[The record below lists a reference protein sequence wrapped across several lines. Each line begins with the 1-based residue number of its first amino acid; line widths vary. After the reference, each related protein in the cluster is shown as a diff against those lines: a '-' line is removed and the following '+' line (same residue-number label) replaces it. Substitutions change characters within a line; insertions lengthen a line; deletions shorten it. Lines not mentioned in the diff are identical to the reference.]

1 MKMKK
6 ILTATMLLMAIVL
19 SSCSSA
25 DNNEGVTL
33 TFWTTT
39 TEAESDLFKK
49 RIDAFQIDFPNIKV
63 DLVEVPFSSA
73 SNQYKTAILGDQSV
87 DVFRADGSW
96 ITEYADLGILY
107 PLTNLITDE
116 ELSGYMESAI
126 STEMYQG
133 ELYGLPSVIDAPA
146 LLYNKRILKEAGYTS
161 PPQSMDELLEIAKSV
176 TQNDRYGIYVS
187 NDAYYALPYI
197 WAFGGGTMSDDRKI
211 EITSE
216 DTIKGLE
223 FMLKLRQEGAS
234 QPYSDFT
241 NAYNVKMDDFKN
253 GRSAMIINGPWAVAD
268 ILTGSEFKDDTNLGI
283 AQIPKGPKGQGSPI
297 GGHGLV
303 ISKYSDTPQE
313 AYELIRY
320 LTSGETQLQQSV
332 ELKTL
337 PTQSKVYEDQALV
350 SDSIIQ
356 GFKGQLDAAKAKP
369 LIPEAAQMFNDFT
382 PNLEDILLEKQTV
395 EEGVTNIE
403 TAWKSLLRVK

>member
-6 ILTATMLLMAIVL
+6 ILTATMLLMAMVL
-19 SSCSSA
+19 SSCSSTG
-25 DNNEGVTL
+25 NNEVVHL

-39 TEAESDLFKK
+39 AGAETEFFKQK
-49 RIDAFQIDFPNIKV
+49 IDSFQVDHPNIEV

-73 SNQYKTAILGDQSV
+73 SNQFKTAILGDQSV
-87 DVFRADGSW
+87 DVFRADASW
-96 ITEYADLGILY
+96 ISELADLGILY

-161 PPQSMDELLEIAKSV
+161 PPETMDELLEIAKSV
-176 TQNDRYGIYVS
+176 THNDRYGIYVS

-197 WAFGGGTMSDDRKI
+197 WAFGGGMISDDRKI

-223 FMLKLRQEGAS
+223 FMLKLQQEGVS

-241 NAYNVKMDDFKN
+241 NAYNVMMDDFKN
-253 GRSAMIINGPWAVAD
+253 GRVAMILNGPWAVSD
-268 ILTGSEFKDDTNLGI
+268 IITGSEFKDETNLGI

-303 ISKYSDTPQE
+303 VTKYSDAPEE

-320 LTSGETQLQQSV
+320 LTNAETQLEQSIA
-332 ELKTL
+332 LKTL
-337 PTQSKVYEDQALV
+337 PTQSKVYEDQALG
-350 SDSIIQ
+350 SDAIIQ

-369 LIPEAAQMFNDFT
+369 LIPEGASMFNDFT

-395 EEGVTNIE
+395 EEGLTNIE
-403 TAWKSLLRVK
+403 TAWKSLLRIK

>member
-1 MKMKK
+1 MKK
-6 ILTATMLLMAIVL
+6 ILAAALLLIATVL

-25 DNNEGVTL
+25 NSNEAVTL

-39 TEAESDLFKK
+39 TGAESEFFQQK
-49 RIDAFQIDFPNIKV
+49 IEAFQLDHPNIKV
-63 DLVEVPFSSA
+63 DLVEVPFSAA
-73 SNQYKTAILGDQSV
+73 SNQFKTAILGDQSI
-87 DVFRADGSW
+87 DIFRSDSSW
-96 ITEYADLGILY
+96 ISEFADLGILY

-116 ELSGYMESAI
+116 ELSGFMESAI
-126 STEMYQG
+126 STEMYKG

-146 LLYNKRILKEAGYTS
+146 LLYNKRILKEVGYTS

-176 TQNDRYGIYVS
+176 TKDNQYGIFVS
-187 NDAYYALPYI
+187 NDGYYAMPYV
-197 WAFGGGTMSDDRKI
+197 WAFGGGTISDDRKI

-223 FMLKLRQEGAS
+223 FMLQLRQEGVS
-234 QPYSDFT
+234 QPYKDFT
-241 NAYNVKMDDFKN
+241 NAYNMKMDDFKS
-253 GRSAMIINGPWAVAD
+253 GKSAMIINGPWAVAD
-268 ILTGSEFKDDTNLGI
+268 ILTGSEFKDATNLGI

-303 ISKYSDTPQE
+303 ISKYSNAPEE

-320 LTSGETQLQQSV
+320 LTSAETQLQQSL

-337 PTQSKVYEDQALV
+337 PTQSKVYEDPALG

-356 GFKGQLDAAKAKP
+356 GFKAQLDAARAKP
-369 LIPEAAQMFNDFT
+369 LIPEAAQMFTDFT
-382 PNLEDILLEKQTV
+382 SNLTDILLERQTV

-403 TAWKSLLRVK
+403 TAWKSLMRVK